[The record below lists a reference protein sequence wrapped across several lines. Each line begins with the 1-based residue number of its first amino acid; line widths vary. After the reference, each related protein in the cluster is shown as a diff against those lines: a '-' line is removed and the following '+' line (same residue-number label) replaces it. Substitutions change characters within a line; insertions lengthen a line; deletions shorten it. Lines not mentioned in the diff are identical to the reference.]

1 MALARILLHQ
11 AVDVKP
17 VKVLSVD
24 KIVKKRTIV
33 DYRVEGLL
41 VVFEFQR
48 SGTLMISNAL
58 LRIIL
63 NKSLSDYELLR

>member
-1 MALARILLHQ
+1 MDL
-11 AVDVKP
+11 KP

-48 SGTLMISNAL
+48 SGTLMISNG
-58 LRIIL
+58 
-63 NKSLSDYELLR
+63 SF